1 MGSMIEWF
9 KTRNQQD
16 AITKTKNHVMKICDC
31 VVESAKALDLFMD
44 GEIEEGNAVVKR
56 VGELE
61 HDGDDI
67 RRDLLKDLAR
77 GELASA
83 VREDLHHL
91 VKRIDDVAGAAYAC
105 AKFMALFSLEAWQ
118 NIDHYFRDK
127 LADMMQHT
135 TEAAKLLVQ
144 MVDDLAGERKKITQ
158 LSRSVNQHE
167 HDVDVAHFAIK
178 KELVNIDDLF
188 TNMFQAISFVTL
200 IDIMEEI
207 TDCCEEVADYIVLL
221 MVAAK

>member
-1 MGSMIEWF
+1 MIEWF
-9 KTRNQQD
+9 KTRNKQD
-16 AITKTKNHVMKICDC
+16 AITKTKNHVLKICDC
-31 VVESAKALDLFMD
+31 VAETEKALALFMD
-44 GEIEEGNAVVKR
+44 GQIEDGAAVVKR

-61 HDGDDI
+61 HEGDDI

-105 AKFMALFSLEAWQ
+105 AKFMNLFPLEAWQ
-118 NIDHYFRDK
+118 NIDHYFRDM
-127 LADMMQHT
+127 LADIMQHS

-158 LSRSVNQHE
+158 LAHSVNQHE
-167 HDVDVAHFAIK
+167 HDVDVAHFEIK
-178 KELVNIDDLF
+178 KELVNLDLF
-188 TNMFQAISFVTL
+188 DNMFQAIHFVTM

-221 MVAAK
+221 TVAAK